1 MAMLWPLQMAITDGH
16 YRCTQ
21 WHWRQQCNI
30 SWLLYFAC
38 NLYKYTHITDN
49 TVCQRMMR
57 GTGAVGGGGGGGPS
71 TNRKHRT
78 PSTQCCLATA
88 GPWTPETAEM
98 KMSNKISPWHVVLNY
113 LNIVSNFSSTHSW
126 LIIYSDD
133 DLLTDP
139 RAPPLS
145 HISLALFSHWVSSF
159 INTYTLKWAQPQAS
173 TLILAHSGLHVP
185 SWNISRWVINSATI
199 VFSIFRAGLDFDYSK
214 NWPHFIMSAVQTFE
228 HSRMWIRA

>member
-1 MAMLWPLQMAITDGH
+1 MAITDGH
-16 YRCTQ
+16 YRWPLQMYTMTLTTAMQHILTALFCMQ
-21 WHWRQQCNI
+21 PVQI
-30 SWLLYFAC
+30 
-38 NLYKYTHITDN
+38 YTHNRQHSVSTDDEGN
-49 TVCQRMMR
+49 
-57 GTGAVGGGGGGGPS
+57 GSGGGGGGGGGS

-78 PSTQCCLATA
+78 PSNQCCQATA